1 MAVMRRQALTC
12 TSRSGA
18 ERWQAI
24 WPSRAACLTD
34 VHLSAAP
41 LLSFWQHR
49 RLPRRTQHGR
59 SQVIKERAQLFPHP
73 NAERLE
79 LCKVGTFQLVVRKG
93 EYQDGDPIVIAP
105 EKAVLP
111 PHLAGRYT
119 NADTGASYLHGAEKN
134 RVGSVRLRGEV
145 SQGVILPL
153 DGLEDAPFG
162 EDLALLLGITFWE
175 PPIPISMTGE
185 VTPLP
190 DVRHYKQHDVEQFGI
205 YASEFVPGEEVIAT
219 EKLHGTQGIYFRN
232 AEGQWLVTSKGMSRN
247 RLTLKE
253 SDSNVYWQVAR
264 NSNLFT
270 EANAAFPTGEVQVFG
285 EVVPVQK
292 GFGYGQKKPTMFVFK
307 VIHEGVRLPRHGWP
321 QWFRD
326 HSAPVLYEGPF
337 DEETLRKLR
346 GGMETVSGKNLH
358 IREGIV
364 VTPKVPRFAA
374 DGSDLGVK
382 LISDAYAK
390 KETGEE
396 YS

>member
-1 MAVMRRQALTC
+1 M
-12 TSRSGA
+12 A
-18 ERWQAI
+18 ER
-24 WPSRAACLTD
+24 
-34 VHLSAAP
+34 
-41 LLSFWQHR
+41 
-49 RLPRRTQHGR
+49 
-59 SQVIKERAQLFPHP
+59 QVIKERAQLFPHP

-111 PHLAGRYT
+111 PHLAGLYV

-145 SQGVILPL
+145 SQGVILPM

-162 EDLALLLGITFWE
+162 EDLSERLGITFWE
-175 PPIPISMTGE
+175 PPIPISMAGE
-185 VTPLP
+185 VEPLP
-190 DVRHYKQHDVEQFGI
+190 SVQHYKQHDVEQFGI
-205 YASEFVPGEEVIAT
+205 YASEFVAGEPVIAT
-219 EKLHGTQGIYFRN
+219 EKLHGTQGVYFRTI
-232 AEGQWLVTSKGMSRN
+232 EGQWLVTSKGMSRN
-247 RLTLKE
+247 RLILKE
-253 SDSNVYWQVAR
+253 SETNVYWQAAR
-264 NSNLFT
+264 NSHLFA
-270 EANAAFPTGEVQVFG
+270 EADSAFPTGEVQVFG

-292 GFGYGQKKPTMFVFK
+292 GFNYGQQKPTVFIIK
-307 VIHEGVRLPRHGWP
+307 VIHEGIRLPRAEWP
-321 QWFRD
+321 QWFKD
-326 HSAPVLYEGPF
+326 HGVPVLYEGPF
-337 DEETLRKLR
+337 EETALRNLR
-346 GGMETVSGKNLH
+346 GGMETVSGKGLH

-364 VTPKVPRFAA
+364 VTPINLRFAA

>member
-1 MAVMRRQALTC
+1 M
-12 TSRSGA
+12 A
-18 ERWQAI
+18 ER
-24 WPSRAACLTD
+24 
-34 VHLSAAP
+34 
-41 LLSFWQHR
+41 
-49 RLPRRTQHGR
+49 
-59 SQVIKERAQLFPHP
+59 QVIKERAQLFPHP

-111 PHLAGRYT
+111 PHLAGLYV

-145 SQGVILPL
+145 SQGVILPM

-162 EDLALLLGITFWE
+162 EDLSERLGITFWE
-175 PPIPISMTGE
+175 PPIPISMAGE
-185 VTPLP
+185 VEPLP
-190 DVRHYKQHDVEQFGI
+190 SVQHYKQHDVEQFGI

-219 EKLHGTQGIYFRN
+219 EKLHGTQGVYFRT

-253 SDSNVYWQVAR
+253 SESNVYWQAAR
-264 NSNLFT
+264 NTGLFEQAKT
-270 EANAAFPTGEVQVFG
+270 AFPEGEFQVFG

-292 GFGYGQKKPTMFVFK
+292 GFGYGQQKPTVFVFK
-307 VIHEGVRLPRHGWP
+307 VIHDGVRLSRHEWS

-326 HSAPVLYEGPF
+326 HAVPVLYEGPF
-337 DEETLRKLR
+337 DEAELRKLR
-346 GGMETVSGKNLH
+346 GGMETVSGKGLH

-364 VTPKVPRFAA
+364 VTPRVPRFAA